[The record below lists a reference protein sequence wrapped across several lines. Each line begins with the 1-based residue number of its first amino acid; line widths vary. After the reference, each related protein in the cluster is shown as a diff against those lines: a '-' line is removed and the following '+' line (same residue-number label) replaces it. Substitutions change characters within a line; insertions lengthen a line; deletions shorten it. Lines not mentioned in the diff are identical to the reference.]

1 VLVADTSM
9 TSRSLAIHP
18 EQVQTDRPT
27 ANPSSAAALTL
38 PSTRSPTQKSTQL
51 SIAAPTAQ
59 PAHLTSAPT
68 FVPSFVPTSPP
79 TAAPS
84 AAAHCPER
92 PCDVRTPWYS
102 PANGTCHRGRDYAD
116 YIVCMPNSSHPFT
129 APPASPAVNGTASPT
144 ASRPCPEHHAFAYSG
159 NGIPHG
165 FCCETDRDVLGVR
178 RHPWDLSAVRKA
190 TLPHFTGTG
199 LTAAT
204 SASGPGSPLPQLL
217 QDCAHRGHI
226 CNGTG
231 SPQPHLRRDWGS
243 LLLHL
248 RRDWARPC
256 HICAG
261 TGLTAAISAPALAQ
275 AHKQPTTLRQSIRG
289 AANKHRTRGARPSA
303 AADRPPSAPI
313 VLAELV
319 RAMRLASLRR

>member
-1 VLVADTSM
+1 MGTAYTRWRVGMWLLVLAADTSM

-38 PSTRSPTQKSTQL
+38 PPTRRSPTQKPTQL

-59 PAHLTSAPT
+59 PTHLTSAPT

-116 YIVCMPNSSHPFT
+116 YIVCVPNSSHPFT

-165 FCCETDRDVLGVR
+165 FCCETDRDVLGIR
-178 RHPWDLSAVRKA
+178 RHLWDLSAVRKA

-204 SASGPGSPLPQLL
+204 SASGLDSPLPQLL
-217 QDCAHRGHI
+217 QDWAHRGHI
-226 CNGTG
+226 CIGTV
-231 SPQPHLRRDWGS
+231 SPQPHLRQ
-243 LLLHL
+243 
-248 RRDWARPC
+248 DWAHPC

-261 TGLTAAISAPALAQ
+261 TCASTQTTDNPAPI
-275 AHKQPTTLRQSIRG
+275 HPRRSKQTQNEGSPPVRCG
-289 AANKHRTRGARPSA
+289 
-303 AADRPPSAPI
+303 RPPSERTNR
-313 VLAELV
+313 VG
-319 RAMRLASLRR
+319 